1 MTFAYVFLFPSLCFT
16 LSTQSGRTF
25 PHRCCG
31 TYQPLP
37 LSNPHSFSVG
47 GAVLPP
53 PPPSSDSL
61 SMMASYSPTHNG
73 WFGERGV
80 HQGVGL
86 DILFSGRDFDT
97 PDLYSPNDT
106 RQPQEAKSHYA
117 CPRAPQRS
125 LYGWGTY
132 SPPPQRSS
140 TESRGGASSSARPVS
155 LNQCQGY
162 HAHTLPLPRRALAV
176 FRPR

>member
-1 MTFAYVFLFPSLCFT
+1 MELLC
-16 LSTQSGRTF
+16 S
-25 PHRCCG
+25 P
-31 TYQPLP
+31 PL
-37 LSNPHSFSVG
+37 
-47 GAVLPP
+47 
-53 PPPSSDSL
+53 PSSDTL
-61 SMMASYSPTHNG
+61 SAMASCITAHKG

-125 LYGWGTY
+125 LHGWGTY
-132 SPPPQRSS
+132 SPPPQRPS
-140 TESRGGASSSARPVS
+140 TGSRAGT
-155 LNQCQGY
+155 NQCQGY
-162 HAHTLPLPRRALAV
+162 HAHTLPLPLPHRALPV
-176 FRPR
+176 FRPW